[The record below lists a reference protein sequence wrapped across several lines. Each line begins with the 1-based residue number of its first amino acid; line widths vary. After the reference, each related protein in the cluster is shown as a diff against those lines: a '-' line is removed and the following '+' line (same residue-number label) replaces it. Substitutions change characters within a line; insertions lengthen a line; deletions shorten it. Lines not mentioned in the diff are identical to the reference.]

1 MSTKELNRDI
11 KRLASEI
18 YRMSFYT
25 NKEYFDYIAGDAAKE
40 FKRLY
45 YADTTMESYNLQSLK
60 IMFRLNLS
68 HRFIPL
74 HQFGLNVEI
83 FKTT

>member
-1 MSTKELNRDI
+1 MTAKELNRDI

-18 YRMSFYT
+18 YRMSFEDT
-25 NKEYFDYIAGDAAKE
+25 KEYYKYLETIAGQE

-45 YADTTMESYNLQSLK
+45 HADYKLEYMNLNSVK

-68 HRFIPL
+68 HRFIAF
-74 HQFGLNVEI
+74 HSFGLGINLKELI
-83 FKTT
+83 